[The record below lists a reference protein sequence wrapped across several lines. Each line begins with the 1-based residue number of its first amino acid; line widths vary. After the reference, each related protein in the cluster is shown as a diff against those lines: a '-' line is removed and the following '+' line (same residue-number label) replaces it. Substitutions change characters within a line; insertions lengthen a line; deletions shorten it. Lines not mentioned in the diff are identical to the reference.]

1 MSEGYRRLYVWVEGT
16 DDERFFERTVRATFE
31 QRYDQVSVVRYAKRK
46 RTKIRGYLN
55 SIKAMGAD
63 CILLADINAEPC
75 VTAKKRTLER
85 RHGIE
90 DGKVIVVVME
100 IESWYVA
107 GVDDEASAEL
117 GVPVLKNTDT
127 LTKEDFNQ
135 LMPERF
141 DSRIDFM
148 VEILKSFSGETARR
162 KNGSFRYFARKYA
175 L

>member
-1 MSEGYRRLYVWVEGT
+1 MSVGYRRLYVWVEGT

-63 CILLADINAEPC
+63 RILLADINAEPC
-75 VTAKKRTLER
+75 VTAKKER
-85 RHGIE
+85 LRQRYGVAS
-90 DGKVIVVVME
+90 DSVIVVIRE
-100 IESWYVA
+100 IEGWYMA
-107 GVDDEASAEL
+107 GVGDEASAEL
-117 GVPVLKNTDT
+117 GVPVLKDTDT

-141 DSRIDFM
+141 NSRIDFM
-148 VEILKSFSGETARR
+148 VEILKRFATETARR
-162 KNGSFRYFARKYA
+162 KNRSFRYFARKYA

>member
-1 MSEGYRRLYVWVEGT
+1 MSVGYRRLYVWVEGT

-46 RTKIRGYLN
+46 GTKIRGYLN

-75 VTAKKRTLER
+75 VTAKKER
-85 RHGIE
+85 LRQRYGVE
-90 DGKVIVVVME
+90 SDCVIVVIKE
-100 IESWYVA
+100 IEGWYLA
-107 GVDDEASAEL
+107 GLRDDACAQL
-117 GVPVLKNTDT
+117 GLPARKSTET
-127 LTKEDFNQ
+127 LTKEDFNR
-135 LMPERF
+135 LMPQRF

-148 VEILKSFSGETARR
+148 VEILKCFCMQVAER
-162 KNGSFRYFARKYA
+162 KNRSFKYFAERYR

>member
-1 MSEGYRRLYVWVEGT
+1 MSVGYRRLYVWVEGT

-55 SIKAMGAD
+55 SIKAMPAD
-63 CILLADINAEPC
+63 CIFLADINAEPC
-75 VTAKKRTLER
+75 VTAKKRTLEQ

-90 DGKVIVVVME
+90 GDRVIVVVME
-100 IESWYVA
+100 TESWYMA
-107 GVDDEASAEL
+107 GLDDEASAQL
-117 GVPVLKNTDT
+117 GVPVLKDTDS
-127 LTKEDFNQ
+127 LTKEDFNR

-141 DSRIDFM
+141 GSRINFM
-148 VEILKSFSGETARR
+148 VEILKRFSRETARR
-162 KNGSFRYFARKYA
+162 KNRSFRYFARKHA